1 MIRHMVLFTLDGFT
15 DESAKTAHLNAIKTA
30 LEALPA
36 EISALQSLHVGINCN
51 PAEAPTFCLVAE
63 VADMNAL
70 KAYAT
75 HPKHQKIVKELIAPY
90 MRERRAIDYQA

>member
-1 MIRHMVLFTLDGFT
+1 MIRHIVLFTLDGFT

-36 EISALQSLHVGINCN
+36 EITPLQSLHVGINCN

-63 VADMNAL
+63 VADMDAL

-90 MRERRAIDYQA
+90 MRERSAIDYQS